1 MLEVAVADVTRL
13 RDIGGDLD
21 ADVDPVEERVARV
34 END

>member
-1 MLEVAVADVTRL
+1 MLEVLVAVLMRL